1 MKYMTRKVIA
11 DRESQSDKTKH
22 FLIDVILG
30 DKDLF
35 PTEDTVSDN
44 RRFYLVEKML

>member
-1 MKYMTRKVIA
+1 MTQKVVA

-22 FLIDVILG
+22 LLIDVILE

-35 PTEDTVSDN
+35 PTDDTVSYN
-44 RRFYLVEKML
+44 L